1 MASESI
7 AASWAIDSEP
17 IQARGIIMLII
28 VGTTFSHIGLIQDI
42 HQDFHGY
49 NSRSKLTYVRLL
61 QSANGTIGHQLILLK

>member
-1 MASESI
+1 
-7 AASWAIDSEP
+7 
-17 IQARGIIMLII
+17 MLIN

-61 QSANGTIGHQLILLK
+61 QSANRTIGHQLILLVMIGMIRIMLQRSWGYCNL